1 MERPSWE
8 KPRVCAAAILLLSAA
23 GSNALA
29 QTVAAAAAPSVAPSP
44 SRSAKIEEVVVTA
57 QKRSQ
62 KLQKVPVAVTA
73 LTSKQLVNSG
83 VTSANGLANHVAAL
97 TVAEGG
103 GGTLLPF
110 LRGVGNPDSINGNES
125 SVAVYLD
132 DVYVS
137 RLDQSFLELYDINR
151 IEVLNGPQGTLF
163 GRNASAGL
171 INIITRDPSPTL
183 QGSASV
189 GYSNYNTTT
198 EKVYLSGEVAKG
210 IDANISVLNGWQGD
224 GWGRNITNH
233 DPVGYNDPLIVRSK
247 WLFDLSPSTKLRLE
261 GDYNQSYSDIGAYTN
276 NVPGTTFGSPDF
288 YALPPYNQKP
298 IQYSP
303 VGFYDERNY
312 YPLQTHKRGFGGS
325 ARLDQDLGFAELSSI
340 SGYRQNA
347 EDFQVD
353 GSYTPQPG
361 LKYELNSHTRTFT
374 QEFQLASKPGS
385 VFDWIVGL
393 YYLNEFASYEPTQVT
408 GPGLA
413 IDTLGGAFGPLLPQ
427 GSAVNLYSF
436 ERTKDYAA
444 YGQTTIHL
452 PASTNLTLGI
462 RYTIDDLSGGG
473 HNQVVVP
480 GIGTFDSPAK
490 DKSEFQQPTF
500 KFGLDHTFDGNIL
513 TYVSVS
519 RGFKAGTYNL
529 LPFSAPATNP
539 EVLTDYEIGAKTT
552 LLDGRLLLNGAFF
565 YYDLTD
571 PQVQEVVN
579 HLIFLAN
586 AGSAQVLG
594 GEFQTEYVILPG
606 LTARAGGAYLDAHY
620 TNFPNAPFYTANPNP
635 PYGSIATAGDAAGKE
650 LPEAPKFAF
659 NFGFNYDVTFPWGRL
674 NFNQNYAFRGAFYFT
689 PDNFIRQKS
698 YGLLDASVT
707 YMLPD
712 NDHWSL
718 RVYGKNITGSRY
730 FIGGQENSGSEG
742 FVYSPGAPAI
752 YGGLVTYT
760 F

>member
-1 MERPSWE
+1 M
-8 KPRVCAAAILLLSAA
+8 
-23 GSNALA
+23 
-29 QTVAAAAAPSVAPSP
+29 
-44 SRSAKIEEVVVTA
+44 TA

-62 KLQKVPVAVTA
+62 RLQKVPVAVTA
-73 LTSKQLVNSG
+73 LTSRQLVNSG

-171 INIITRDPSPTL
+171 INIITRDPSSTF

-198 EKVYLSGEVAKG
+198 EKLYLSGPVTKG
-210 IDANISVLNGWQGD
+210 VDANVSILNGWQGE
-224 GWGRNITNH
+224 GWGRNITTNA
-233 DPVGYNDPLIVRSK
+233 PVGYNDPLIARSK
-247 WLFDLSPSTKLRLE
+247 WIFDLSPTTKLRLS
-261 GDYNQSYSDIGAYTN
+261 GDYSQSSSDIGAYTN

-288 YALPPYNQKP
+288 YSLPPYNRAPVQR
-298 IQYSP
+298 SP
-303 VGFYDERNY
+303 VGFYDEQNY

-325 ARLDQDLGFAELSSI
+325 ARLDQDFGFAEFSSI
-340 SGYRQNA
+340 TGYRQNA

-353 GSYTPQPG
+353 GTYTPEPG
-361 LKYELNSHTRTFT
+361 LKYELNSHSRTFT
-374 QEFQLASKPGS
+374 QEFQLASKAGGAL
-385 VFDWIVGL
+385 DWIVGL
-393 YYLNEFASYEPTQVT
+393 YYLNEFASYEPTRIS

-413 IDTLGGAFGPLLPQ
+413 TDVLSGAFGPVLPQ
-427 GSAVNLYSF
+427 GSDVGLYAH
-436 ERTKDYAA
+436 ERTRDYAA

-452 PASTNLTLGI
+452 PYATNLTLGI
-462 RYTIDDLSGGG
+462 RYTIDDLNGGG
-473 HNQVVVP
+473 STQLRVP
-480 GIGTFDSPAK
+480 GIGTFNTSSKDSA
-490 DKSEFQQPTF
+490 EFQQPSF
-500 KFGLDHTFDGNIL
+500 KFGLDHTFENNVL

-529 LPFSAPATNP
+529 LPFSTPPTQP
-539 EVLTDYEIGAKTT
+539 EQLTDYELGAKST
-552 LLDGRLLLNGAFF
+552 LLNGRLLLNGAFF

-594 GEFQTEYVILPG
+594 GEFQAEYVIAHG

-620 TNFPNAPFYTANPNP
+620 TNFPNAPFYTPNPNP
-635 PYGSIATAGDAAGKE
+635 PYGSITAAGNAAGKQ

-659 NFGFNYDVTFPWGRL
+659 NFGFNYDVEFPWGRL

-698 YGLLDASVT
+698 YGVLDASVT
-707 YMLPD
+707 YMLPR
-712 NDHWSL
+712 NDHWSV
-718 RVYGKNITGSRY
+718 RVYGKNIAGTRY

-742 FVYSPGAPAI
+742 FVYSPGTPAI
-752 YGGLVTYT
+752 YGGVVTYA